1 MAALI
6 DSCVLI
12 DIERGRFTLE
22 ALDAFGPS
30 IAVSAITIGELSMG
44 IELMQS
50 AAKRAR
56 ATNFLATVT
65 RILQCVPVDEL
76 VARTFGQVAS
86 DLRRRG
92 MPIGAHDTW
101 IAATAI
107 AYGHTVVTDNVQ
119 HFECVDGLTV
129 QRWTQDSE

>member
-12 DIERGRFTLE
+12 DIERGHYRLE
-22 ALDAFGPS
+22 DLEPLGR
-30 IAVSAITIGELSMG
+30 AVISAITVGELSMG

-56 ATNFLATVT
+56 ASSFLETVV
-65 RILQCVPVDEL
+65 RVLPCIAIDEA
-76 VARTFGQVAS
+76 VGRTFGQIAS

-107 AYGHTVVTDNVQ
+107 THGHTVLTDNIQ
-119 HFECVDGLTV
+119 HFECVEGLKF
-129 QRWTQDSE
+129 QRWSQER